1 MLPQLGQVIVD
12 CKINLGIRV
21 GLHLGSEDKTNTGY
35 SIKHARNRDFTIIS
49 YRVDMA

>member
-35 SIKHARNRDFTIIS
+35 SIKHARDFTIIS
-49 YRVDMA
+49 YRVDIA

>member
-21 GLHLGSEDKTNTGY
+21 GLHLVRK
-35 SIKHARNRDFTIIS
+35 IKPIRATASSMRVIAISTIIS
-49 YRVDMA
+49 YRVDIA